1 MYVSMEPEPEQEPVN
16 PPVPPGPDVAPPP
29 HQADD
34 DATEDIL
41 AALGNDDSDEEEVFL
56 DPEATRAE
64 NDEGGGSTNVEATT
78 GLPQPVFEELG
89 KIAPDDGSFDWS
101 TKAFKRR
108 KLMSLQFEEKGKM
121 CLLAWCLVRIT
132 SITCN
137 TTRTHH
143 LLPHIRQ
150 RGLGVPDQCEPAVVA
165 WFSSRARGICCAQL
179 RRPGTTSQ
187 HVHMNRTKD
196 HHNDTTR

>member
-1 MYVSMEPEPEQEPVN
+1 MYVSMEPEQEQVN
-16 PPVPPGPDVAPPP
+16 PPVPPSPGEARSP

-34 DATEDIL
+34 DAADGNIL
-41 AALGNDDSDEEEVFL
+41 AELNYDDSEGEDVFL
-56 DPEATRAE
+56 DPDATRAE
-64 NDEGGGSTNVEATT
+64 NDEGGRSTNVEATT
-78 GLPQPVFEELG
+78 GLPQPVFEGLA
-89 KIAPDDGSFDWS
+89 KISPDDGSFDWS

-108 KLMSLQFEEKGKM
+108 KLMSLQFDEKGKM

-150 RGLGVPDQCEPAVVA
+150 RGLGVPYQCEPAVIA
-165 WFSSRARGICCAQL
+165 WFSSRPRGICCAQL